1 MRYDIH
7 RTHLSSPAGA
17 GLLLTACSALPV
29 IGKAEQP
36 TRMPSGA
43 ILFTDDFSNVPS
55 GWGISESPAA
65 AVNYEQE
72 GLRILV
78 GQSNTDAWSLAGK
91 RFADA
96 HLEVTAAKQDGP
108 ENNLI
113 GLVCRYQDRGHFYLL
128 FISSDGYYGIARYS
142 EDSYTL
148 IGSEQL
154 QYASV
159 IVREN
164 QEYRLKADCD
174 GDRLTLFVDD
184 WRLKSVQDDAYSE
197 GDVGV
202 FAGVYAE
209 PGVDILFDDFLVSQ
223 P

>member
-1 MRYDIH
+1 
-7 RTHLSSPAGA
+7 
-17 GLLLTACSALPV
+17 V

-43 ILFTDDFSNVPS
+43 ILFRDDFSNVPS

-65 AVNYEQE
+65 AVNYELD

-78 GQSNTDAWSLAGK
+78 SQANTDAWSLAGK

-96 HLEVTAAKQDGP
+96 HLETTAVKQDGP

-113 GLVCRYQDRGHFYLL
+113 GLVCRYQDKGHFYLL

-154 QYASV
+154 QYAST
-159 IVREN
+159 ILREK

-184 WRLKSVQDDAYSE
+184 LRLKSVSDDAYTE

-202 FAGVYAE
+202 FAGVYAV

>member
-1 MRYDIH
+1 MH
-7 RTHLSSPAGA
+7 RHCRILSFLLTADF
-17 GLLLTACSALPV
+17 LLTACSALPV

-36 TRMPSGA
+36 TRMPTGA
-43 ILFTDDFSNVPS
+43 IIFTDDFSNVPN
-55 GWGISESPAA
+55 GWGISESSAA
-65 AVNYEQE
+65 AVNYERE

-96 HLEVTAAKQDGP
+96 HLEVTAVKQDGP

-142 EDSYTL
+142 EDSYTM
-148 IGSEQL
+148 IGADQL

-159 IVREN
+159 ILREK

-184 WRLKSVQDDAYSE
+184 WRLQSVQDEAYSE

>member
-1 MRYDIH
+1 MIMNRLYLI
-7 RTHLSSPAGA
+7 SSLLLAA
-17 GLLLTACSALPV
+17 GLMMTACSALPV
-29 IGKAEQP
+29 IGKADQP
-36 TRMPSGA
+36 TGMPSGA
-43 ILFTDDFSNVPS
+43 ILFTDDFSHVPS
-55 GWGISESPAA
+55 GWGISESSAA
-65 AVNYEQE
+65 AVNYEQD
-72 GLRILV
+72 GLRIFI

-91 RFADA
+91 RFVDA
-96 HLEVTAAKQDGP
+96 HLEVTATKQVGP

-113 GLVCRYQDRGHFYLL
+113 GLVCRYQDQEHFYLL

-154 QYASV
+154 QYDSV
-159 IVREN
+159 IIREK

-184 WRLKSVQDDAYSE
+184 LRLKSVRDDAYTE